1 MDLTESYQSAVPGP
15 LLERFEWREV
25 RNAASIASA
34 TNSDE
39 WNDIMTVL
47 SEFELTL
54 VELMLPGG
62 NKSTLTGRLE
72 SAFKDRGWRES
83 RLDTK
88 ITLTT
93 RRRPYGAA
101 GETKTQ
107 SETSSVSNQG
117 YLVDGFKGRIA
128 LDVEW
133 NAKDGNLDR
142 DIGTYRAMYEAG
154 FLDAGVIITRTQD
167 DLKAAALDH
176 DPDTTKFKTSTT
188 TNLDK
193 LVPRLTRGDAGGCPV
208 LAIAICARTLSDIA

>member
-1 MDLTESYQSAVPGP
+1 MDLTESYQTVAPGP
-15 LLERFEWREV
+15 LLARFEWREV

-34 TNSDE
+34 TNSAE
-39 WNDIMTVL
+39 WNDIMKVL

-54 VELMLPGG
+54 AELMLPGG
-62 NKSTLTGRLE
+62 NKSGLTVRLE

-83 RLDTK
+83 RLDTE

-93 RRRPYGAA
+93 QRRPYRAA

-107 SETSSVSNQG
+107 SETSSVTNQG

-154 FLDAGVIITRTQD
+154 FLDAGVIITRTHD
-167 DLKAAALDH
+167 DLKAAALGY
-176 DPDTTKFKTSTT
+176 DPDTTKFDTTTT

>member
-1 MDLTESYQSAVPGP
+1 MDLTDSYQSAVPGP
-15 LLERFEWREV
+15 LLARFEWREV
-25 RNAASIASA
+25 RNAAAIAEA
-34 TNSDE
+34 TNREE

-47 SEFELTL
+47 DEFELTIE
-54 VELMLPGG
+54 ELMLPGG
-62 NKSTLTGRLE
+62 NKSGLTGRLE
-72 SAFKDRGWRES
+72 SAFKNRGWRES
-83 RLDTK
+83 RLDTE

-93 RRRPYGAA
+93 QRRPYRPA
-101 GETKTQ
+101 GETQTQ
-107 SETSSVSNQG
+107 RETSSVANQG

-154 FLDAGVIITRTQD
+154 FLDAGVIITRTQE
-167 DLKAAALDH
+167 DLRAAALDYE
-176 DPDTTKFKTSTT
+176 PTTTKFDTTTT

-208 LAIAICARTLSDIA
+208 LAVAICARTLSDIV

>member
-1 MDLTESYQSAVPGP
+1 MDLTASYQSVVPGP

-39 WNDIMTVL
+39 WNDIVTVL
-47 SEFELTL
+47 SEFELSL
-54 VELMLPGG
+54 VELMMPGG
-62 NKSTLTGRLE
+62 NKSGLTGRLE

-83 RLDTK
+83 RLDTE

-93 RRRPYGAA
+93 QRRPYRAA
-101 GETKTQ
+101 GETKT
-107 SETSSVSNQG
+107 ERVTSSVANQG

-167 DLKAAALDH
+167 DLRAAALDYE
-176 DPDTTKFKTSTT
+176 PTTTKFDTTTT

-208 LAIAICARTLSDIA
+208 LAVAICARTLSDIV

>member
-1 MDLTESYQSAVPGP
+1 MDLTHSYRSVVPGP
-15 LLERFEWREV
+15 LLARFEWREV
-25 RNAASIASA
+25 RNAAAIASA
-34 TNSDE
+34 TNDE
-39 WNDIMTVL
+39 EWADIITVIG
-47 SEFELTL
+47 EFELTL
-54 VELMLPGG
+54 AELMQPGG
-62 NKSTLTGRLE
+62 NKSALTGRLE
-72 SAFKDRGWRES
+72 SAFKERGWRES
-83 RLDTK
+83 RLDTE

-93 RRRPYGAA
+93 ERRPYRAA
-101 GETKTQ
+101 GETKARR
-107 SETSSVSNQG
+107 ETSRVANQG

-167 DLKAAALDH
+167 DLRAAALGYS
-176 DPDTTKFKTSTT
+176 PTTTKFDTTTT

-208 LAIAICARTLSDIA
+208 LAIAICARTLSDVT